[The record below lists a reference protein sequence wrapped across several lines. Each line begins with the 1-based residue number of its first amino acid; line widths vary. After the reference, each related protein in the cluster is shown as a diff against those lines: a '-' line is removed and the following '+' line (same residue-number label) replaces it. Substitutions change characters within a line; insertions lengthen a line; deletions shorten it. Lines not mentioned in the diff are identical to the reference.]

1 MLSIQPS
8 LGPGGPAF
16 RGVTGTAGAHLP
28 PPVLMAFS
36 WRKQLHPTRTGR
48 RRSARSS
55 PSPVWLYLFNLAL
68 ARVCVCRGGGGVL
81 QCGPTRYRVFKGAI
95 CDIQAR
101 KGRT

>member
-68 ARVCVCRGGGGVL
+68 ARVCVCGGGWSFAVWANTVQSVQRSYL
-81 QCGPTRYRVFKGAI
+81 
-95 CDIQAR
+95 
-101 KGRT
+101 